1 MSRHCKPS
9 YRLNKRTISSYARA
23 SQIHCWLIFQLRLG
37 SLANQLT
44 FQPATVR
51 LITYQQNA
59 AQHAQD
65 IFEHMR
71 YSPYLP
77 MVCEHF
83 KNLQLSVAVLVPATP
98 G

>member
-1 MSRHCKPS
+1 MEEA
-9 YRLNKRTISSYARA
+9 YRSTKEAETSAGLDEVVSMRSVCHNP
-23 SQIHCWLIFQLRLG
+23 LG
-37 SLANQLT
+37 SGYAGL
-44 FQPATVR
+44 V
-51 LITYQQNA
+51 TYQQNA

-83 KNLQLSVAVLVPATP
+83 KNLQLSVAVMVPATP